1 MASFLN
7 GVDPVRELETPLF
20 EMKNI
25 PGKGRSLVARF
36 NISKGT
42 QILCEKPL
50 LVAGPMPLDKLDL
63 KLAADLKKLPKESQ
77 RQFLSLHN
85 NRPGKLTFYNISKT
99 NALPCGPD
107 SPIGGVYPTICFI
120 NHDYLPN
127 AHNNWNSEAE
137 HKTIYATRDIAA
149 GEEITI
155 PYDRGGPSAE
165 RRAHLLEFFGFDCNC
180 RVCSLP
186 PAELQASDKRRLM
199 IQNLDEA
206 IGDPFRM
213 QNRPEESLRDCHSLL
228 QILKQE
234 LDGCPGILAAR
245 MYYDALQVAIA
256 HGDQARASVFAD
268 RAHKFRVLG
277 EGEDSPEARTMHNL
291 ARKPSK
297 HRAFGLCSRR
307 WKTTK
312 EMVPKYSSKAEF
324 ENWLF
329 RT

>member
-1 MASFLN
+1 
-7 GVDPVRELETPLF
+7 
-20 EMKNI
+20 MKDV
-25 PGKGRSLVARF
+25 PGKGRGLIARSD
-36 NISKGT
+36 ISKGT

-50 LVAGPMPLDKLDL
+50 LLAGPMPPDVLNL

-77 RQFLSLHN
+77 RRFLSLHN
-85 NRPGKLTFYNISKT
+85 SRPGELPFYSIFKT

-107 SPIGGVYPTICFI
+107 SSTGGVYPTICFI
-120 NHDYLPN
+120 NHDCLPN

-137 HKTIYATRDIAA
+137 HETIYATRAIAA

-155 PYDRGGPSAE
+155 PYDKGGPSAE
-165 RRAHLLEFFGFDCNC
+165 RRVHLLKSFGFNC
-180 RVCSLP
+180 KCRTCSLP
-186 PAELQASDKRRLM
+186 PVELQASDKRRLM

-213 QNRPEESLRDCHSLL
+213 QNRPKESLSDCHSLL
-228 QILKQE
+228 QILE
-234 LDGCPGILAAR
+234 DEYDGRPGILAAR
-245 MYYDALQVAIA
+245 MYYDAFQVTIS

-268 RAHKFRVLG
+268 RAYKLRVLG
-277 EGEDSPEARTMHNL
+277 EGEDSPETRRMHNL
-291 ARKPSK
+291 ARKPSE

-312 EMVPKYSSKAEF
+312 EMVPKGLDKAEF
-324 ENWLF
+324 EKWLF